1 MKVVGERPHRKKRQ
15 HLSQETIAERSKIK
29 QRCPSSGFNRS
40 EYSLANKRVTVK
52 KSCKKD
58 EMNSKRHDVV
68 QNATK

>member
-15 HLSQETIAERSKIK
+15 HLSQETKDLIAERSKIK

-58 EMNSKRHDVV
+58 EMNLACS
-68 QNATK
+68 